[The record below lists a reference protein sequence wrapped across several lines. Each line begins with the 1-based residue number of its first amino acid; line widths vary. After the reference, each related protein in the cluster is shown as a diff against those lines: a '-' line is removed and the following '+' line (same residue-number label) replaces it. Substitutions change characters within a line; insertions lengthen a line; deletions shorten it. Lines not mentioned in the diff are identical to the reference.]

1 MKAAIPLACYNM
13 TAGLSDPTVASDTT
27 QTIKVKLKLVNAS
40 SHQIS
45 PIHESANIIID
56 MNKMR
61 ISIKRRDYRWNDAY
75 LKVWSSVI
83 FLPIIIK
90 YPTVISRIPLLLFNK
105 GNIKFFFFFF
115 FCRVP
120 VSRIRKPCGSE
131 IKVRRKSPT
140 GTIAQFHLYLFYT
153 QNKQRKK
160 GGRRDDEWNM
170 RLGLCLLAL
179 FS

>member
-105 GNIKFFFFFF
+105 GNIKFFFFFLQ
-115 FCRVP
+115 
-120 VSRIRKPCGSE
+120 SAGIKNKKTLWIRDKSQEEISYWDDCSIPSVFILYSE
-131 IKVRRKSPT
+131 
-140 GTIAQFHLYLFYT
+140 
-153 QNKQRKK
+153 
-160 GGRRDDEWNM
+160 
-170 RLGLCLLAL
+170 
-179 FS
+179 